1 MKGGRME
8 KQPSPGM
15 ALVMLALAVL
25 AGGFACVNPQAAA
38 PPIDT
43 TAPTGTITINNGDS
57 YAASESV
64 TLGLSAED
72 DSGSSGMQMMVSNA
86 ADFAG
91 SVWQSYTESKAWT
104 LTSGDGPKIV
114 YAMFR
119 DPAGNASPAY
129 SDAIELDSTPPDPPG
144 LPDLASADDTGLS
157 DNDNFTRQTG
167 ALSFS
172 GSGVEAG
179 AAVRLYDPV
188 LGLLGEATANLS
200 GAWGLDLDLAE
211 GTYTLLARVVDAL
224 GRESPSSPP
233 LVVIVDTT
241 PPAGVPG
248 ILKPAPGENTGTN
261 TRPVFSWRAAA
272 DADAYEL
279 QADDSPDF
287 GSIDYEWSNLSGTS
301 YTPASKLDASGA
313 VPVGTRYYLRL
324 RALDAAGNAG
334 SWSNGS
340 ALRYVNVGRFDNDF
354 NGDGYADAIVG
365 AYGYGSNQ
373 GRAYIYY
380 GGPSMD
386 NAADITMSGSAG
398 SFFGYSVASA
408 GDVNSD
414 GYADAIVGAYSYGS
428 GAGRAYIYYGGASMD
443 NVAEVTLPG
452 SGYRFGTS
460 VAAAGDVNADGFA
473 DVIVGAEAYSS
484 NTGQA
489 YIYYG
494 GGSSMDTDADVTMTG
509 QASQN
514 YFGFSVASAGD
525 VNGDGFADA
534 IVGGHRYFFG
544 TGRAYIYYG
553 GSLMN
558 PNPDADV
565 IMDGES
571 TSQSFG
577 YSVASAG
584 DVNGDGYADAIVG
597 GYNMQPGRAYIY
609 YGGIDIELNPAANV
623 TMLGESPFDDYGVSV
638 ASAGDV
644 NRDGYADALVGAP
657 AWGSNNGRAYIY
669 YGGAAMNPVA
679 DVPPLTG
686 EAGDRLGVS
695 VAQAG
700 DLNADGYPDVIVG
713 ANLYSGSQG
722 RAQIYYSGAT
732 MDNSADLTLTG
743 EADDNNFG
751 YSVASVDFSRRRA
764 GRWN

>member
-1 MKGGRME
+1 
-8 KQPSPGM
+8 
-15 ALVMLALAVL
+15 MLALAVL

-64 TLGLSAED
+64 TLALSAAD

-129 SDAIELDSTPPDPPG
+129 SDAIELDSTLPDAPG
-144 LPDLASADDTGLS
+144 MPDLASADDTGLYDS
-157 DNDNFTRQTG
+157 DNLTQLTG
-167 ALSFS
+167 GLSFS
-172 GSGVEAG
+172 GLGVEAG
-179 AAVRLYDPV
+179 ATVRLYDI
-188 LGLLGEATANLS
+188 GDASGEKLLGEATANLA

-211 GTYTLLARVVDAL
+211 NTYTLLARAVDSL
-224 GRESPSSPP
+224 DRESPSSPP

-287 GSIDYEWSNLSGTS
+287 SSIDYEWSNLNGTS
-301 YTPASKLDASGA
+301 HTPVSELDASGA
-313 VPVGTRYYLRL
+313 VPVGTRYYLRM
-324 RALDAAGNAG
+324 RALDSAGNAG
-334 SWSNGS
+334 GWSNGS

-365 AYGYGSNQ
+365 AYGYSSNQ

-380 GGPSMD
+380 GGASMD
-386 NAADITMSGSAG
+386 STADITVSGPSTN
-398 SFFGYSVASA
+398 SYLGYSVASA

-428 GAGRAYIYYGGASMD
+428 GAGRAYIFYGGPAMD
-443 NVAEVTLPG
+443 SSAEVTLPG
-452 SGYRFGTS
+452 SGYRFGIS
-460 VAAAGDVNADGFA
+460 VASAGDVNADGYA
-473 DVIVGAEAYSS
+473 DVIVGAEAYST

-494 GGSSMDTDADVTMTG
+494 GSSMHTDPAVTMTG
-509 QASQN
+509 QATQN

-525 VNGDGFADA
+525 FNGDGYADA

-558 PNPDADV
+558 HDADV
-565 IMDGES
+565 IMDGEAG
-571 TSQSFG
+571 SQSFG

-597 GYNMQPGRAYIY
+597 GYHMQPGRAYIY

-669 YGGAAMNPVA
+669 HGGPVMNNGA

-695 VAQAG
+695 VAPAG

-713 ANLYSGSQG
+713 ANLYSDSQG
-722 RAQIYYSGAT
+722 RAQIYYSGAA
-732 MDNSADLTLTG
+732 MDSSADLTLTG
-743 EADDNNFG
+743 EADNDNFG
-751 YSVASVDFSRRRA
+751 HSVASVGFGRRRA

>member
-1 MKGGRME
+1 
-8 KQPSPGM
+8 M
-15 ALVMLALAVL
+15 ALVLLALAVL
-25 AGGFACVNPQAAA
+25 AGGFACVNPLVST
-38 PPIDT
+38 PPSDT
-43 TAPTGTITINNGDS
+43 TPPTGSITINNGDS

-64 TLGLSAED
+64 TLALSAAD
-72 DSGSSGMQMMVSNA
+72 DSGSSGIQMMVSNA
-86 ADFAG
+86 ADFTG

-104 LTSGDGPKIV
+104 LTSGDGPKIA

-119 DPAGNASPAY
+119 DPAGNTSQAY
-129 SDAIELDSTPPDPPG
+129 SDSIELDSTLPDPPG
-144 LPDLASADDTGLS
+144 MPDLASADDTGLS
-157 DNDNFTRQTG
+157 ANDNLTRQTD

-172 GSGVEAG
+172 GLGAVAG
-179 AAVRLYDPV
+179 ATVRLYNIGDAS
-188 LGLLGEATANLS
+188 GEKLLGEATADLA

-211 GTYTLLARVVDAL
+211 GTSTLIARVVDAL
-224 GRESPSSPP
+224 DRESPSSPS
-233 LVVIVDTT
+233 LALTVDTT